1 MNRFSP
7 ILVISVSLVGITIG
21 ALVVGA
27 ALVDMDSD
35 ERRHVFAARKTLA
48 ESLAIEYAI
57 LAASNQ
63 QSALD
68 RAMKAVVADES
79 DIQSMA
85 LQVVGGERLVVVGD
99 HDRHWVEPPGRQSTV
114 THIQV
119 PIHRASSPWATLQIS
134 FKPVHRSLGE
144 TWLTGPW
151 PRFVAVV
158 AVLTF
163 IGALVLLKRTL
174 RHLDPSEVI
183 PPRVKG
189 ALDSLTDSVVLVD
202 RSGSIVLANEAFCR
216 LAGQSLSS
224 LLGSLLSQLQ
234 WEPDPD
240 GPPSTVPVY
249 PWDRAIEVKTLQQGV
264 RLGFRA
270 PGQALRTLSVT
281 SMPILEEGGAVRG
294 ILVSCHDVTEV
305 DHTKAQL
312 RDAIARLEQSQS
324 KVVAQ
329 HERLEQA
336 NDLLTQEV
344 EERKRIQAEREELNR
359 KLLERSRS
367 VGMADVASTVLHNVG
382 NVLNS
387 VNISVDVAMRALKR
401 VPIDDIALLVSLL
414 QQHRHEL
421 VHYLSEDV
429 QGKQIPSYLV
439 MLAESVTQ
447 NQALVETELMGLS
460 RNIDHIRHVV
470 DRQVHLA
477 RSGRTMW
484 EPVRFQDLM
493 EQALAIY
500 RPTLEGRGCE
510 IVERYDKE
518 LEGLCDRH
526 QILQI
531 LVNLVSNAKNAM
543 DLVPDKPHRLTLH
556 LGAAPDRPGFVRFE
570 IMDTG
575 VGIVS
580 EHLPRLFTQGFTTR
594 SDGHGIGLHSAA
606 LAAKNLGGT
615 LQARSDGQGCGATF
629 VLDLPLTPIEVPT
642 GRSCEITV

>member
-1 MNRFSP
+1 MKTMNRFSP
-7 ILVISVSLVGITIG
+7 IVVICLCLVGITIG
-21 ALVVGA
+21 ALVIGA
-27 ALVDMDSD
+27 VLVDMDSD

-48 ESLAIEYAI
+48 ESLAVQYAI

-68 RAMKAVVADES
+68 RAMKAMVAHES

-85 LQVVGGERLVVVGD
+85 IQVVSGERLVVVGD
-99 HDRHWVEPPGRQSTV
+99 HDRYWVEPPGRQSTV
-114 THIQV
+114 THMQV
-119 PIHRASSPWATLQIS
+119 PIHKVFAPWATLQIS
-134 FKPVHRSLGE
+134 FKPIHRSLRE
-144 TWLTGPW
+144 TWLTGSW
-151 PRFVAVV
+151 PRFVVVV
-158 AVLTF
+158 ALLTF
-163 IGALVLLKRTL
+163 IGAFALMTRAL

-183 PPRVKG
+183 PPRVKD

-216 LAGQSLSS
+216 LAHQSLSS
-224 LLGSLLSQLQ
+224 LLGSLLSQLR
-234 WEPDPD
+234 WESGPD
-240 GPPSTVPVY
+240 GPPPTALVY

-270 PGQALRTLSVT
+270 PGQTLRTLSVT

-312 RDAIARLEQSQS
+312 RDAIAKLEQSQS

-329 HERLEQA
+329 NEQLEQA
-336 NDLLTQEV
+336 NDALRQEV

-359 KLLERSRS
+359 RLLERSRS

-387 VNISVDVAMRALKR
+387 VNISVDVALRALKR
-401 VPIDDIALLVSLL
+401 VPIDDITLLTSLL

-429 QGKQIPSYLV
+429 QGKQIPSYLA

-447 NQALVETELMGLS
+447 NQTLVEAELIGLS
-460 RNIDHIRHVV
+460 RNVDHIRHVV
-470 DRQVHLA
+470 DRQVHVA
-477 RSGRTMW
+477 RSERTLC

-500 RPTLEGRGCE
+500 RPTLERQGCE

-526 QILQI
+526 QTLQI
-531 LVNLVSNAKNAM
+531 LVNLVSNARNAM
-543 DLVPDKPHRLTLH
+543 AVVPDKPHRLTLH
-556 LGAAPDRPGFVRFE
+556 LGVVPDRPGFVRFE
-570 IMDTG
+570 IRDTG
-575 VGIVS
+575 VGIAS

-629 VLDLPLTPIEVPT
+629 VLDLPRTPIGVPA
-642 GRSCEITV
+642 